1 MSKQVTSEQ
10 REYLFQIYTHKF
22 LGCDLGKLRKEFD
35 LIMKYD
41 NKYRPYW
48 FAKIVKNINK

>member
-1 MSKQVTSEQ
+1 MSKQVTPEQ

-41 NKYRPYW
+41 NKYKLLKLIIQLLR
-48 FAKIVKNINK
+48 IT

>member
-1 MSKQVTSEQ
+1 MKKIILLIQLGFIVGSLIS
-10 REYLFQIYTHKF
+10 YFI
-22 LGCDLGKLRKEFD
+22 GCDLGKLRKEFN